1 MFEQSV
7 SMSAAFGAG
16 LLSFFSPCIIPLLP
30 AYFSFITG
38 VSVEELL
45 DRQKDSSLKRQ
56 IIISTS
62 MFILGFT
69 LVFVLMGFSA
79 TAAGGLFSKFG
90 NYLRIIG
97 GIVVIILGIHLTGLF
112 QIKFLQMEKRIHLKQ
127 KPVHML
133 GAFFAGNA
141 FAAGWTPCIGP
152 ILGSIL
158 VIAGSQ
164 ETMAQGG
171 YLLLIY
177 SLGLAIPFFVLS
189 FFIHFLLSFM
199 QKTRKFIKFLNIF
212 AGIFLILLGIVLI
225 ADKLGYIS
233 SLFL

>member
-1 MFEQSV
+1 
-7 SMSAAFGAG
+7 
-16 LLSFFSPCIIPLLP
+16 
-30 AYFSFITG
+30 
-38 VSVEELL
+38 
-45 DRQKDSSLKRQ
+45 
-56 IIISTS
+56 
-62 MFILGFT
+62 
-69 LVFVLMGFSA
+69 
-79 TAAGGLFSKFG
+79 
-90 NYLRIIG
+90 
-97 GIVVIILGIHLTGLF
+97 
-112 QIKFLQMEKRIHLKQ
+112 MEKRIHLKQ

>member
-1 MFEQSV
+1 MFEQTITIP
-7 SMSAAFGAG
+7 AAFGAG

-38 VSVEELL
+38 VSIEELL
-45 DRQKDSSLKRQ
+45 EREKDSALKKQ
-56 IIISTS
+56 IILSTL
-62 MFILGFT
+62 MFISGFT

-97 GIVVIILGIHLTGLF
+97 GTVVIILGLHLTGIIQLR
-112 QIKFLQMEKRIHLKQ
+112 FLQMEKRIELKQ
-127 KPVHML
+127 KPVHL
-133 GAFFAGNA
+133 IGSFFAGNA

-158 VIAGSQ
+158 VIASSQ
-164 ETMAQGG
+164 ETMTQGG
-171 YLLLIY
+171 FLLLIY
-177 SLGLAIPFFVLS
+177 SLGLAVPFFILS

-199 QKTRKFIKFLNIF
+199 QKTRKFIRFLNVF
-212 AGIFLILLGIVLI
+212 AGVFLILLGIVLI
-225 ADKLGYIS
+225 ADKLGQIS
-233 SLFL
+233 NFFL